1 MRFYSEKHRYYCGID
16 LHTKTMFICIID
28 EDGKILFHKNAPVN
42 AEILM
47 QIIEPFLP
55 DIAIC
60 VECIFTWYWIADFCE
75 ERDIPFVLGHALYM
89 KAIHGSK
96 TKNDKIDSKKIA
108 LLLKAGMLPMA
119 YVYPAGLRSTRDLLR
134 RRIHFKN
141 KRSELL
147 SHIQNTKSQ
156 YNLPDFEKSIAYK
169 RNRKDIQSHFSD
181 ASVQQSIIFDM
192 ALIDKYDEL
201 LRQVESY
208 ILQHAKEHRP
218 QDLFLL
224 QTINGTGKILAMVLL
239 YEIHDITR
247 FERVQNFTSYSR
259 LVKPTK
265 ESAGKTKNGK
275 GKKMGNPYL
284 KWAFSE
290 AVILLI
296 RESDDVKE
304 LHKKLKNR
312 YGKARALAIL
322 SHKLGRTV
330 YYMLKNQK
338 AFDVKQF
345 VNEKEAVP
353 AELNV

>member
-1 MRFYSEKHRYYCGID
+1 M
-16 LHTKTMFICIID
+16 
-28 EDGKILFHKNAPVN
+28 
-42 AEILM
+42 
-47 QIIEPFLP
+47 
-55 DIAIC
+55 
-60 VECIFTWYWIADFCE
+60 
-75 ERDIPFVLGHALYM
+75 
-89 KAIHGSK
+89 
-96 TKNDKIDSKKIA
+96 
-108 LLLKAGMLPMA
+108 
-119 YVYPAGLRSTRDLLR
+119 
-134 RRIHFKN
+134 
-141 KRSELL
+141 
-147 SHIQNTKSQ
+147 
-156 YNLPDFEKSIAYK
+156 PDFEKSIAYK
-169 RNRKDIQSHFSD
+169 RNRKDIQSYFSD